1 MAQYQPSKANR
12 RANDE
17 QPAQPGRAEA
27 VMMRRLMLERGF
39 PLNCHGYM
47 PPALTTA
54 EAAADLVKLIE
65 SEKTRNDSK
74 LNKTGQQIDL
84 AYFDKV
90 EKPKELKQSG
100 RVSAYEFITEDELK
114 EKQKKP
120 APISLA
126 ELNAKDA
133 ARKKKDAA
141 RKRLARQMKA
151 EMRPADIM
159 PPVNNDERRIRKN
172 ERRRLARK
180 ALRASVNSK
189 VNEGN

>member
-1 MAQYQPSKANR
+1 MAQYNPSKANR

-27 VMMRRLMLERGF
+27 VMMRRLMLERGY
-39 PLNCHGYM
+39 PLNLQGYM

-54 EAAADLVKLIE
+54 EAAADLAKLIE
-65 SEKTRNDSK
+65 SEKIRNGSK
-74 LNKTGQQIDL
+74 TNKNEIVDL
-84 AYFDKV
+84 AYFDKI
-90 EKPKELKQSG
+90 EKPKAIKQSG
-100 RVSAYEFITEDELK
+100 RVSTYQVITEDELK
-114 EKQKKP
+114 QIESNK
-120 APISLA
+120 A
-126 ELNAKDA
+126 AK
-133 ARKKKDAA
+133 RNKDAA
-141 RKRLARQMKA
+141 RKRLARQKKNEA
-151 EMRPADIM
+151 RPADIM